1 MATTKKKGVHYID
14 NKEFHSAMIAWKELC
29 KEAEEAGEEKPQVTN
44 YIGEC
49 FLKIANGLSYRPNF
63 KNYTYRSEMGSD
75 GIENCL
81 QYIHNFDPEK
91 SKNPFAYFT
100 QIIYYAF
107 LRRIQ
112 KEKKQTH
119 IKNKMIEKQQY
130 ETYTTNEGDDTVYDI
145 KGFDPDV
152 MLPDED
158 VYKVKSKQKLTL
170 PEGLEE
176 FMDESSNVNE
186 EDT

>member
-1 MATTKKKGVHYID
+1 MPKAKKQKGVHYVD
-14 NKEFHSAMIAWKELC
+14 NKEFLRAMIEFKEICNDAREKEL
-29 KEAEEAGEEKPQVTN
+29 ERPPVSN

-49 FLKIANGLSYRPNF
+49 FLKIATHLSYKPNF
-63 KNYTYRSEMGSD
+63 INYTYREDMISD

-81 QYIHNFDPEK
+81 QYVENFNPEK

-107 LRRIQ
+107 LRRIA

-119 IKNKMIEKQQY
+119 VKNKMIENVSY
-130 ETYTTNEGDDTVYDI
+130 ESWETMAGDESSYSVV
-145 KGFDPDV
+145 GFDPTI

-158 VYKVKSKQKLTL
+158 VYKPKKKPVNKTK
-170 PEGLEE
+170 GLET
-176 FMDESSNVNE
+176 FMEKKD
-186 EDT
+186 

>member
-1 MATTKKKGVHYID
+1 MVKTKKAKKTKAKGAHYVD
-14 NKEFHSAMIAWKELC
+14 NKKFLAAMVEFKEQC
-29 KEAEEAGEEKPQVTN
+29 KTAEENEQSQPAISN

-49 FLKIANGLSYRPNF
+49 FLKIATHLSYRPNF
-63 KNYTYRSEMGSD
+63 INYTYRDEMISD

-81 QYIHNFDPEK
+81 QYVKNFNPEK

-119 IKNKMIEKQQY
+119 VKNKMIEKGSF
-130 ETYTTNEGDDTVYDI
+130 ESWTVMEGDDTGYTVT
-145 KGFDPDV
+145 GFDPNV
-152 MLPDED
+152 MLPEED
-158 VYKVKSKQKLTL
+158 VYKPKKKENK
-170 PEGLEE
+170 PAKGLEK
-176 FMDESSNVNE
+176 FMEADN
-186 EDT
+186 